1 LGGEEMIEFNEISD
15 MLFENLKKIFFPEE
29 WLSLDMKFSKSE
41 IFAMLLIDK
50 RKEITMTELAEY
62 IHSPMSTATGIIDR
76 LVKSGYI
83 KRERSDQDRRIVV
96 LKLAEKGLQEIMRL
110 KELISGYINKVAG
123 ILTQDEIQVLTGV
136 ISKVISILNT
146 EFSEKLPDKPD
157 ENSVRK
163 IEIE

>member
-1 LGGEEMIEFNEISD
+1 MDFNELSD
-15 MLFENLKKIFFPEE
+15 MLFENLKKVFFPEE
-29 WLSLDMKFSKSE
+29 WLNLDMKFSKSE

-83 KRERSDQDRRIVV
+83 KRDRSEEDRRIVV
-96 LKLAEKGLQEIMRL
+96 LKLAEKGLQEITRL
-110 KELISGYINKVAG
+110 KEFISGYINKIAES
-123 ILTQDEIQVLTGV
+123 LTQDEIHVLTDV
-136 ISKVISILNT
+136 ISKIIDILNT
-146 EFSEKLPDKPD
+146 EFTEKLTGQP
-157 ENSVRK
+157 EVNTVRK